1 MRTELTSEHRL
12 LLEYLA
18 LCPEQSHDSVEQL
31 RLQGV
36 VPRDASSRNGV
47 AAPTSPPTSLTSL
60 SDDELLDADG
70 PTFGSEASPEQEKL
84 IKEAAQLLRNIGDKW
99 TMTVSHEQMQDLL
112 CGIVKVSTKEAL
124 VGVMRNAVQQS
135 VSLLVG
141 NGQSC
146 SMQQTQAMATIQL
159 MRRAMI
165 EAHGVAETVSRVFN
179 AAAFYLKELGGWKI
193 VSDEHLYE

>member
-18 LCPEQSHDSVEQL
+18 LCPEQSHDSVEKL
-31 RLQGV
+31 RLQGIG
-36 VPRDASSRNGV
+36 PRDASSRNGV

-70 PTFGSEASPEQEKL
+70 PTFGSETSPVLQP
-84 IKEAAQLLRNIGDKW
+84 RS
-99 TMTVSHEQMQDLL
+99 SHNCPLQSGGEL
-112 CGIVKVSTKEAL
+112 CGERWAL

-165 EAHGVAETVSRVFN
+165 EAQGVAETASRVFN